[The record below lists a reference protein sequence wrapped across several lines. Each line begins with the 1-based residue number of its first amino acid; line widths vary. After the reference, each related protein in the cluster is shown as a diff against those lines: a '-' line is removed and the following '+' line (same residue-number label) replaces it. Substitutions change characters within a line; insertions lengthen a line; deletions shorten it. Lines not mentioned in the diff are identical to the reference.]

1 MTELEKLQTRQR
13 ELAEQLTAL
22 HEEIGEAE
30 PTAEQQTRWETL
42 DGEHRD
48 LSEQRIPAEEARA
61 RVAASRARWGS
72 TQFGSRVTP
81 FDGAD
86 VRRLNIGEAR
96 DRALKVLDDDGRG
109 GNAAHLDDEQRTRVE
124 RLVRTRTGN
133 LDGDKV
139 SRMILLSETEHYR
152 TAFQKYLARGAGA
165 YLTADEGRAVQ
176 EFDEYRTAMSLT
188 ANAGGYGVPALIDP
202 TIILTGQGH
211 PNDFFAISRVEQ
223 ITNDEWAGVTSAGAT
238 WYWTTEGVA
247 STDGAPVLAGP
258 TVPAK
263 KITGWIPFSVEI
275 EGDYPGF
282 ASEMSKVLNAGY
294 TEKVVEALTNGLGTT
309 AQPTGIVTAIEATAA
324 SQVLVSTDGSLY
336 AADVYRLWKALP
348 IRYRRMASWMSS
360 TGVENAI
367 RQFGTE
373 DPNFTVNLLAGGI
386 PTLFGRP
393 YYENDYMDDVQTV
406 STSDSSLLLVGDFS
420 HFLIA
425 QRVGMTVELVPHIQ
439 SSGVPTG
446 QRGLWAW
453 ARLGSDSINDNAFRL
468 LTND

>member
-1 MTELEKLQTRQR
+1 MTELEKMQARQQELKEALQ
-13 ELAEQLTAL
+13 AL

-30 PTAEQQTRWETL
+30 PTAEQQTRWDAL

-61 RVAASRARWGS
+61 RVAASRAKWGS
-72 TQFGSRVTP
+72 TQFGPKVSP

-86 VRRLNIGEAR
+86 VRRLNNSEAR
-96 DRALKVLDDDGRG
+96 DRALKLLDDG
-109 GNAAHLDDEQRTRVE
+109 GNADHLEDRQRTRVDK
-124 RLVRTRTGN
+124 LVRTRTGD

-139 SRMILLSETEHYR
+139 ARMILLSESEHYR
-152 TAFQKYLARGAGA
+152 SAFQKYLARGAGA

-176 EFDEYRTAMSLT
+176 EFDEYRTAMSL
-188 ANAGGYGVPALIDP
+188 AASAGGYGVPALIDP

-211 PNDFFAISRVEQ
+211 PNDFFDIARVEQ
-223 ITNDEWAGVTSAGAT
+223 ITNDEWAGVTSAGST

-275 EGDYPGF
+275 QGDYPGF
-282 ASEMSKVLNAGY
+282 ASEMSKVLTAGY
-294 TEKVVEALTNGLGTT
+294 MEKVVEGLTNGLGTT
-309 AQPTGIVTAIEATAA
+309 AQPTGIITAIEATAA
-324 SQVLVSTDGSLY
+324 SQVLVSTDGELY
-336 AADVYRLWKALP
+336 AADVYKLWKALP
-348 IRYRRMASWMSS
+348 IRYRRSASWMSS

-367 RQFGTE
+367 RQFGTT

-386 PTLFGRP
+386 PSLFARP

-406 STSDSSLLLVGDFS
+406 STSDSSLLLVGDFQ

-425 QRVGMTVELVPHIQ
+425 QRVGMTVELVQHIQ